1 MPGSGVYIMQN
12 QLDDALRHNKSG
24 VQLAKKLMESFWD
37 KATLAKSTQTAKSKL
52 NYQQLNPNIMEAI
65 ESMHSSDLSFSLSS
79 LSLSLISFSLS
90 SLSFSLS
97 AAWHPTGLSN

>member
-1 MPGSGVYIMQN
+1 MAVELVPGSGVYIMQN

-65 ESMHSSDLSFSLSS
+65 ESMHSSDLSFSLSLSVS
-79 LSLSLISFSLS
+79 LSLSLSLS
-90 SLSFSLS
+90 LCGV
-97 AAWHPTGLSN
+97 ASNWLV